1 MNSVDV
7 ERKRKEEDYDN
18 IKLEQYS
25 SHLEDRIKEIQ
36 NQILDLKSENSQKIN
51 ELTSMQREIVAFR
64 EDTLIAGEIED
75 ILDDFGRRV
84 IARASSGGSYVVNFS
99 NRLISQK
106 LYPGQQIALNQ
117 RTFVVVEILP
127 QNIEPFIRNME
138 IEEKTTGIFY
148 SDIGG
153 LESQIQEVRE
163 SIELPLLKPEVF
175 IKIGIEAPNGVL
187 FYGSPGTGKTLL
199 ARAVAN
205 ETNAAF
211 IKVVATELVQKFI
224 GEGARA
230 VREVFDLARQK
241 SPSIIFIDEIDAIG
255 AIRMED
261 ATSGDHEVNR
271 TLMQLLSELD
281 GFDKRG
287 DVKFIAAT
295 NRVDI
300 LDPALLRAGRFDRAI
315 EFPLPNKAARE
326 QIFRVHLRE
335 INMEHIDINNL
346 VNLTEGKSGAD
357 IKAICTEAGMFAIRR
372 ESEIVTNEDFIN
384 AITKLNRNNENE
396 TRKPNLFI

>member
-7 ERKRKEEDYDN
+7 ERKRKEEDDDKD
-18 IKLEQYS
+18 KLDLYS
-25 SHLEDRIKEIQ
+25 RHLDGRIKEIQ
-36 NQILDLKSENSQKIN
+36 NQIMYLKTENSQKII
-51 ELTSMQREIVAFR
+51 ELKTLRREIETFR
-64 EDTLIAGEIED
+64 EETLITGEIED
-75 ILDDFGRRV
+75 ILDDFEKRIIV
-84 IARASSGGSYVVNFS
+84 RASSGGSYVVNS
-99 NRLISQK
+99 SPRVINQK
-106 LYPGQQIALNQ
+106 LYSGQQVALNQ
-117 RTFVVVEILP
+117 RSFNLVNVLP

-138 IEEKTTGIFY
+138 LEEKCTGISY

-153 LESQIQEVRE
+153 LENQIQDVRE

-187 FYGSPGTGKTLL
+187 FYGPPGTGKTLL

-205 ETNAAF
+205 ETNATF
-211 IKVVATELVQKFI
+211 IKLTATELVQKFI
-224 GEGARA
+224 GEGART
-230 VREVFDLARQK
+230 VREVFDLARKK

-287 DVKFIAAT
+287 NVKFIAAT

-326 QIFRVHLRE
+326 QIFRVHLRN
-335 INMEHIDINNL
+335 INIMNVDIDDL
-346 VNLTEGKSGAD
+346 VSSTEGKSGAD
-357 IKAICTEAGMFAIRR
+357 IKVICTEAGMFAIRR

-384 AITKLNRNNENE
+384 TIKKLNKTNENQ
-396 TRKPNLFI
+396 TSNSNLFI